1 MKEDT
6 GLTVLFSIALKR
18 KKMSK
23 CVFAGTFD
31 PITLGHVDIV
41 NKALKDFD
49 EVIIGVGIN
58 EDKTPL
64 LSVDKRV
71 EMIKKVFAQN
81 KKVSVCSY
89 QNLTVDFAKSMGA
102 TVLVRGVRNKKDLA
116 YEKVV
121 EDFNQNV
128 APDIKTVIYQAEEKY
143 KNLSSTFVKDAYFKG
158 EDISSYVPE
167 VVIEYLYKN

>member
-1 MKEDT
+1 
-6 GLTVLFSIALKR
+6 
-18 KKMSK
+18 MSK

-31 PITLGHVDIV
+31 PITLGHVDVV

-81 KKVSVCSY
+81 KKVSVYSY
-89 QNLTVDFAKSMGA
+89 QNLTVDFAKSMGVR
-102 TVLVRGVRNKKDLA
+102 VLVRGVRNEKDLA

-143 KNLSSTFVKDAYFKG
+143 KNLSSTFVKDSYFKG
-158 EDISSYVPE
+158 EDISSFVPD
-167 VVIEYLYKN
+167 VVLGYLN

>member
-1 MKEDT
+1 
-6 GLTVLFSIALKR
+6 
-18 KKMSK
+18 MSK

-71 EMIKKVFAQN
+71 DKHAHAHVFAQN
-81 KKVSVCSY
+81 NKISVYSY
-89 QNLTVDFAKSMGA
+89 QNLTVDFAKSMGVS
-102 TVLVRGVRNKKDLA
+102 VLVRGVRNEKDLA

-128 APDIKTVIYQAEEKY
+128 APDIKTVIYKAEEKY

>member
-1 MKEDT
+1 
-6 GLTVLFSIALKR
+6 
-18 KKMSK
+18 MSK

-81 KKVSVCSY
+81 KKVSVYSY
-89 QNLTVDFAKSMGA
+89 QNLTVDFAKSMGVR
-102 TVLVRGVRNKKDLA
+102 VLVRGVRNEKDLA

-128 APDIKTVIYQAEEKY
+128 APDIKTVIYKAEEKY
-143 KNLSSTFVKDAYFKG
+143 KNLSSTFVKDSYFKG
-158 EDISSYVPE
+158 EDISSYVPD
-167 VVIEYLYKN
+167 VVIEYLNKN

>member
-1 MKEDT
+1 
-6 GLTVLFSIALKR
+6 
-18 KKMSK
+18 MSK

-128 APDIKTVIYQAEEKY
+128 APDIKTVIYKAEEKY

>member
-1 MKEDT
+1 
-6 GLTVLFSIALKR
+6 
-18 KKMSK
+18 MSK

-31 PITLGHVDIV
+31 PITLGHVDVV

-58 EDKTPL
+58 EEKTPL

-71 EMIKKVFAQN
+71 EMIEKVFAQN
-81 KKVSVCSY
+81 KKVSVYSY
-89 QNLTVDFAKSMGA
+89 QNLTVDFAKSMGVS
-102 TVLVRGVRNKKDLA
+102 VLVRGVRNEKDRS
-116 YEKVV
+116 YEKIV
-121 EDFNQNV
+121 EEFNFNV

-167 VVIEYLYKN
+167 VVIEYLNKN

>member
-1 MKEDT
+1 
-6 GLTVLFSIALKR
+6 
-18 KKMSK
+18 MSK

-31 PITLGHVDIV
+31 PITLGHLDVV

-58 EDKTPL
+58 EEKTPL
-64 LSVDKRV
+64 FDKFERV
-71 EMIKKVFAQN
+71 EMISKVFADN
-81 KKVSVCSY
+81 KKVSVYSY
-89 QNLTVDFAKSMGA
+89 QNLTVDFAKSVGA
-102 TVLVRGVRNKKDLA
+102 SVLVRGVRNEKDLA

-121 EDFNQNV
+121 EDFNLNV

-158 EDISSYVPE
+158 EDISSYVPGI
-167 VVIEYLYKN
+167 VLEYLNKNYN